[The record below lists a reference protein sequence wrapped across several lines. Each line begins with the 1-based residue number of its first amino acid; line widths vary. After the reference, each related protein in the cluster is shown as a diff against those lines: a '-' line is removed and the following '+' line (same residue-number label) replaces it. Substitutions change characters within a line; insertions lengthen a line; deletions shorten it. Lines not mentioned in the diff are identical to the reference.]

1 MISPV
6 LHSNQFW
13 NSQGRSFLH
22 GAKTPI
28 LVDSFP
34 GQSGN
39 FIAYAVNLCVFGLNP
54 GKNIFTD
61 IGTINT
67 WKFDEDYIS
76 NMQCFSAHWSDLDLE
91 IPLPDKCTVIRVITD
106 SHIGQLI
113 SIINLILRAGDRP
126 YESVGNLSDN
136 ELIRSMWHKFV
147 NFSAPKW
154 KHHDK
159 PPQYL
164 DFAMLWNKNKFQHWM
179 LGIARYH
186 GQGTNLRNLE
196 VFEEMY
202 DLYWQQ
208 NHGMIIWKE
217 SGSLLQQHLH
227 DHQLRHFSTP
237 FHDFAVFYRIISFM
251 QLIMPPDE
259 ISDLITDCMDGG
271 LDFQIARQQYCTHIV
286 R

>member
-1 MISPV
+1 
-6 LHSNQFW
+6 
-13 NSQGRSFLH
+13 
-22 GAKTPI
+22 
-28 LVDSFP
+28 
-34 GQSGN
+34 
-39 FIAYAVNLCVFGLNP
+39 
-54 GKNIFTD
+54 
-61 IGTINT
+61 
-67 WKFDEDYIS
+67 
-76 NMQCFSAHWSDLDLE
+76 
-91 IPLPDKCTVIRVITD
+91 VITD